1 MLDTESEQQI
11 NFGGMKYATVQAWLD
26 GILNGSYQYRKGSWN
41 LN

>member
-1 MLDTESEQQI
+1 MLDTDSEGQVD
-11 NFGGMKYATVQAWLD
+11 FGGMQSATVPAWLD